1 MLARIDLR
9 HFKCFDLL
17 KLPLNRL
24 TLLSGLNASGKST
37 VIQALTLLH
46 QTMREHEWS
55 SRLMLNGAVLRLG
68 AASDVIDRIGGR
80 DACAITLWPGE
91 DDEHTGHSIEWRF
104 EGQRD
109 DMSLAVASIR
119 IHSQGTAEDVD
130 IEWADGNEEPLR
142 FLVPSQSAHA
152 PAARSVTDCV
162 RNLTYL
168 TAERVGPRETYP
180 LKDRLFTSAVGPRG
194 ENTAGLLYSAGGDSV
209 VDCLVR
215 EGSPPTLLR
224 QVEARMKLFFDGCEV
239 ALEKIPQADAVT
251 LGLRTSKSTD
261 FHRPTHTGFGLTQ
274 VLPIVTAALSA
285 RTGDLLLI
293 ENPEVHL
300 HPAGQVAMGLFLA
313 EVASAGIQVIMETH
327 SDHILNGVRRAAK
340 DGTLQPDY
348 AALHFFRSRSYDK
361 ENTLPQVE
369 SVILDG
375 EGNIDSWPEGF
386 FDQFDRD
393 MNYFAGWC

>member
-91 DDEHTGHSIEWRF
+91 DDEHTGHSVEWRF

-180 LKDRLFTSAVGPRG
+180 LEDRLFTSVVGPRG

-340 DGTLQPDY
+340 TGLLQPED
-348 AALHFFRSRSYDK
+348 AALHFFRSRQYDDGAA
-361 ENTLPQVE
+361 LPQVE

>member
-1 MLARIDLR
+1 MLTRIDLR

-68 AASDVIDRIGGR
+68 TASDVIDRIGGR
-80 DACAITLWPGE
+80 DACAIALWPVG
-91 DDEHTGHSIEWRF
+91 DNEHTGYSVEWRF
-104 EGQRD
+104 EGRRD

-119 IHSQGTAEDVD
+119 IRSQGTADDVD

-152 PAARSVTDCV
+152 PAARLVTDCV

-180 LKDRLFTSAVGPRG
+180 LEDRLFTSVVGPRG
-194 ENTAGLLYSAGGDSV
+194 ENTAGLLYSAGEDSV
-209 VDCLVR
+209 VECLVK
-215 EGSPPTLLR
+215 EVSPPTLLR

-239 ALEKIPQADAVT
+239 ALEKIPQADVVT
-251 LGLRTSKSTD
+251 LGLRTSKSTN

-340 DGTLQPDY
+340 SGLLQPKE
-348 AALHFFRSRSYDK
+348 AALHFFRSRRYDK
-361 ENTLPQVE
+361 EGALPQVE
-369 SVILDG
+369 SVALDG

-393 MNYFAGWC
+393 MTYFAGWC